1 MTRTIASTIAAL
13 SLVSAPVAAQ
23 SVDRVAA
30 PIDDAQGLGGG
41 FGGAGIGTPL
51 LLLIAGVASVLGLI
65 LLDDSDDDA
74 VPVSP

>member
-1 MTRTIASTIAAL
+1 MTRIVASTIAAF

-23 SVDRVAA
+23 SVERVAA
-30 PIDDAQGLGGG
+30 PVDDAQRLGGG

-65 LLDDSDDDA
+65 LLDDSDDDTF
-74 VPVSP
+74 PVSP